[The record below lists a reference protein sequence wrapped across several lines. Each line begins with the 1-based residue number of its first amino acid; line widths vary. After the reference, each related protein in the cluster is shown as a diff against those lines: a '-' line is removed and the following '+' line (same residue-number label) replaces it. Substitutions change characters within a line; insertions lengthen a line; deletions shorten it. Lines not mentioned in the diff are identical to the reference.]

1 MIYFPRRTE
10 ILLFIVPALLACLLT
25 ACTAGSSLDEP
36 AFILPERLR
45 LRSSTAQASRFVT
58 ELKGGVQV
66 TITGRATSDEGVP
79 WVKIIGP
86 GGEVG
91 WAEERYFV
99 SKDAVDKARKIEE
112 EIRGI
117 QTQAVG
123 RSKATL
129 RLRLTPDRSSDA
141 NTGTTL
147 PAGTVLEIVARKR
160 VPKPE
165 SAAGGALKYD
175 DWLQVRLRDF
185 AVLPA
190 GWIYGGSVELEIP
203 SDIYYF
209 NSSGRR
215 ITGWLKIATVR
226 GDDGRSGDHY
236 LVMERRTSGGDDL
249 ADFDRIKVLA
259 YQPGSREYTVPFQQD
274 INGVF
279 PVALKMNGSNGEFRF
294 TSIGPGDKSQS
305 LKYGI
310 ELPERGKV
318 KVVKP

>member
-1 MIYFPRRTE
+1 M
-10 ILLFIVPALLACLLT
+10 LLPIALALLT
-25 ACTAGSSLDEP
+25 GISTGCTAGSSLDEP

-99 SKDAVDKARKIEE
+99 GKETVDTSRRIED
-112 EIRGI
+112 EIRNI

-141 NTGTTL
+141 NTATMLPPGT
-147 PAGTVLEIVARKR
+147 ALEIVGRKR

-165 SAAGGALKYD
+165 SAAGGSLKFD
-175 DWLQVRLRDF
+175 DWLQVRLKDF
-185 AVLPA
+185 SVLPA

-203 SDIYYF
+203 SDIVYF

-215 ITGWLKIATVR
+215 IAGWLKIATVR

-236 LVMERRTSGGDDL
+236 LVMERRTSRGDDL
-249 ADFDRIKVLA
+249 ADFDRIKILA
-259 YQPGSREYTVPFQQD
+259 YQPGSREYTTPFTQD
-274 INGVF
+274 IGGVF
-279 PVALKMNGSNGEFRF
+279 PVTLKMNGSNGEFRF
-294 TSIGPGDKSQS
+294 TSIGPDGRTLVST
-305 LKYGI
+305 YGI
-310 ELPERGKV
+310 ELPGRGKINV
-318 KVVKP
+318 LRPPSK